1 MNADADLSL
10 EMVDRLR
17 GYEPFIWYKTKIAEN
32 LRSMADLCLD
42 ESVSK
47 ETREERFHQYVGGL
61 RVSLILDNLETGL
74 RNGIAQRNKNV
85 K

>member
-17 GYEPFIWYKTKIAEN
+17 GYEPFIWYRTKVNEN
-32 LRSMADLCLD
+32 LTSMAVSCLD

-47 ETREERFHQYVGGL
+47 EVREERFHQYIGGQ